1 MNGRERKKLAL
12 CHFTIA
18 HCINTQKH
26 AKKFILFLVGFV
38 LVYFAHTIIN
48 NFFIQ
53 IITNIGGTSADMGNA
68 VFVAAM
74 LELPTMAFF
83 TKMSE
88 KINCGTLIKF
98 SILMFCVKHALTY
111 FATNMIMIYLA
122 QVCQMFAYALFVP
135 ASVYYVNEKIA
146 VADRVKGQS
155 LVTTSMTLSGVFANF
170 AGGIMLD
177 ALGVGHVLLAG
188 VVLSIVGAVIVIS
201 MTEKV

>member
-1 MNGRERKKLAL
+1 MVALAGL
-12 CHFTIA
+12 NSRWEAFAQLLTLLVV
-18 HCINTQKH
+18 
-26 AKKFILFLVGFV
+26 FIFV
-38 LVYFAHTIIN
+38 L
-48 NFFIQ
+48 
-53 IITNIGGTSADMGNA
+53 
-68 VFVAAM
+68 
-74 LELPTMAFF
+74 
-83 TKMSE
+83 
-88 KINCGTLIKF
+88 
-98 SILMFCVKHALTY
+98 ALTY

-135 ASVYYVNEKIA
+135 ASVYYVNKKIA